1 MGFPK
6 LAYICDDWKKSTP
19 SVIFSLNEMLNYV
32 KDKIYTYIH
41 QKEQEKNKGT
51 SFISGESEKSLKT

>member
-19 SVIFSLNEMLNYV
+19 SVICSLNEMLNYV
-32 KDKIYTYIH
+32 KDKKYIYP
-41 QKEQEKNKGT
+41 
-51 SFISGESEKSLKT
+51 SERARRKQRN

>member
-1 MGFPK
+1 
-6 LAYICDDWKKSTP
+6 
-19 SVIFSLNEMLNYV
+19 MLNYV

-41 QKEQEKNKGT
+41 PEEQEKSKGT